1 MCFLFSKLDVQETNM
16 TCALFSLEL
25 LALYL
30 AYCLTVSG
38 PLDMPQVSILNIKTE
53 KVKFEKKSL

>member
-1 MCFLFSKLDVQETNM
+1 M